1 MRIELHATDGVTP
14 ARGPERANALLELK
28 SQQSTLKNF

>member
-14 ARGPERANALLELK
+14 ARGPERANALELK